1 MSVMNF
7 ERLCPSIFEGSDESP
22 KDMFVY
28 PKLSVYALRMT
39 TEELTNPGNT
49 RESRIMEWSF
59 VVVSL
64 CGIKNSKGSCNGR
77 GCGSLDDKI
86 FFCKVL
92 LVF

>member
-1 MSVMNF
+1 M
-7 ERLCPSIFEGSDESP
+7 PSIFEGSDESL

-28 PKLSVYALRMT
+28 PKFSAYALGMA

-59 VVVSL
+59 VIVLL
-64 CGIKNSKGSCNGR
+64 CVIENSKGGCNGR
-77 GCGSLDDKI
+77 GCGSLDYKI

-92 LVF
+92 LIF